1 MKNKGFTL
9 IELLAVIVVLAVIAL
24 IATPIVL
31 NTIDE
36 ARAGAAQS
44 STYAYVDEVEKEL
57 ASYMIN
63 NSGNNYATGKHSV
76 ETLKTD
82 LGIELKGDTPTV
94 GNVCIGDNGTI
105 TKASIKINNYVV
117 SYDGKNAI
125 TTDAEEIE
133 DITCPVPILDKAK
146 TLVYDESGVCKTDGS
161 TYQYMNGCYIKGAS
175 TNNYVWYNGFM
186 WRIMGINSDNT
197 VRLIT
202 DENVTA
208 LAYGDGVDNTALTYE
223 SNEGY
228 IHDWLNDYFF
238 SNLNNTKSIIQEGAY
253 FCSESTNEVKI
264 TEGRTTCTEGNE
276 VTTKVGLMA
285 IDEYMLSGTLSSYL
299 NMEITSYTMTPYKIS
314 SAWYESSSGNA
325 NTVVVTAAYG
335 VRPVINVNSN
345 SFITEGDGTTSN
357 FYVLGED
364 KSTSI
369 TGNLSDKVTSGEY
382 VSLEGKTYR
391 VVRKETDGIKLIL
404 DGYYEKTEGT
414 SYTMKYNE
422 TTGDNVFVL
431 TSGIG
436 AKLNGDVLNWL
447 GLSNSDKIVETTYFQ
462 GDGFGVGTNYHDVLK
477 KSNGVKCK
485 VGLIQIGDILASQ
498 SSTILTKNYTI
509 ASNYNN
515 AKVYWTLSK
524 EVSDSSTWWI
534 NNKGNANSVSVIY
547 PYSIRPVIKVRNDLT
562 ITGGNGTWTSPYQI

>member
-1 MKNKGFTL
+1 MKRKGFTL

-24 IATPIVL
+24 IAIPIVL
-31 NTIDE
+31 NTIE
-36 ARAGAAQS
+36 ETRKGAAQS
-44 STYAYVDEVEKEL
+44 SAYAYVNEVETKL
-57 ASYMIN
+57 ASYMLN
-63 NSGNNYATGKHSV
+63 NNGNRYTSGKQSV

-299 NMEITSYTMTPYKIS
+299 NMEITSYTMTPYS
-314 SAWYESSSGNA
+314 ASTAWYESSSGNA
-325 NTVVVTAAYG
+325 NTVIVTAAYG
-335 VRPVINVNSN
+335 VRPVINVDS
-345 SFITEGDGTTSN
+345 STTITEGDGTTSN

-369 TGNLSDKVTSGEY
+369 TGTLSEKVTSGEY
-382 VSLEGKTYR
+382 VNLEGHTYR
-391 VVRKETDGIKLIL
+391 IVRKENDGIKLIL
-404 DGYYEKTEGT
+404 DGFYEETEGT
-414 SYTMKYNE
+414 IYTSSYGSNNT
-422 TTGDNVFVL
+422 FVL
-431 TSGIG
+431 DSGIG
-436 AKLNGDVLNWL
+436 AKLNGEVLNWL
-447 GLSNSDKIVETTYFQ
+447 GLSTSDKIVETIYYQ
-462 GDGFGVGTNYHDVLK
+462 GDGFGSGTNYQNTLK
-477 KSNGVKCK
+477 ESNGIDCK
-485 VGLIQIGDILASQ
+485 VGLIQLGDILASY
-498 SSTILTKNYTI
+498 SSTLLTKNYTVT
-509 ASNYNN
+509 SNYSNT
-515 AKVYWTLSK
+515 KTYWTM
-524 EVSDSSTWWI
+524 
-534 NNKGNANSVSVIY
+534 NKLGNTGSAWVIRGTGSAFDDVVVGVY
-547 PYSIRPVIKVRNDLT
+547 GVRPVIKVRTDL
-562 ITGGNGTWTSPYQI
+562 IISGGNGTWASPYQI